1 MIVSGCSPLGLFDP
15 WIPQPAVGRIVMRY
29 TANGMFCSWR
39 VFDGAGS
46 ARMTPLNEVIGPYFV
61 FVCPNVVNLRP

>member
-1 MIVSGCSPLGLFDP
+1 
-15 WIPQPAVGRIVMRY
+15 MRY